1 VKFTVRGSI
10 AVEIRHFGANLIFR
24 VQDTGVG
31 IASDKLDSIFEKF
44 VQADASMTR
53 RHGGSGLG
61 LTICRDL
68 VALMGGDIRVESVE
82 GAGTTFIVELP
93 LRRAEDTRLNLPL
106 EDAGKN
112 AAPDSG
118 MRILVAEDNPTNQLV
133 LLTLLRAVG
142 LAPAMVSNG
151 QEALERWR
159 DGAWDLVLMDIQ
171 MPVMDG
177 VTTVRRLREIERREG
192 RRRTPVIAVT
202 ANVTAHQRAGY
213 LAAGMDEV
221 VAKPIDLASLLGA
234 MEAVLGSG
242 AVNTAA
248 VAA

>member
-1 VKFTVRGSI
+1 
-10 AVEIRHFGANLIFR
+10 
-24 VQDTGVG
+24 
-31 IASDKLDSIFEKF
+31 
-44 VQADASMTR
+44 
-53 RHGGSGLG
+53 
-61 LTICRDL
+61 
-68 VALMGGDIRVESVE
+68 MGGDIRVESVE